1 MNRGIS
7 NTFAQNICRTMSK
20 PAISPQVV
28 SKLLSYDYKSAVE
41 KIGFTVLGILIALW
55 INRCDE
61 NWKKNALEEKS
72 LRELHAALAVDL
84 VDIQKATQ
92 GDTVNVWHIQKALQF
107 MRGEPVNM
115 DSLPYHFK
123 YSFFYSFLL
132 ANTSAYETLKSRGLD
147 LITNDSLRLAIAHLY
162 DVSYDFQTKV
172 DDINN
177 TLYNNH
183 ISPLRVKYFA
193 KDPASRLPY
202 DLNYDELRRDR
213 DLYNALKISLE
224 MHYKNRNEY
233 EYLEAEVLALQAMI
247 QRELK

>member
-1 MNRGIS
+1 MNRGIR

-20 PAISPQVV
+20 PAISPQIVT
-28 SKLLSYDYKSAVE
+28 KLLSYDYKSAAE
-41 KIGFTVLGILIALW
+41 KIGFTVVGILIALW

-61 NWKKNALEEKS
+61 NWKKSTLEEKS

-84 VDIQKATQ
+84 VDIQSATQ
-92 GDTVNVWHIQKALQF
+92 GDTANIWHVQKALQF
-107 MRGEPVNM
+107 MRGEPVDW
-115 DSLPYHFK
+115 DSLPHYFK
-123 YSFFYSFLL
+123 HSFFYSFLL
-132 ANTSAYETLKSRGLD
+132 SNTSAYETLKSRGLD
-147 LITNDSLRLAIAHLY
+147 LISNDSLRVAIAHLY
-162 DVSYDFQTKV
+162 DVSYEFQTKV

-193 KDPASRLPY
+193 KDPFSKLPY
-202 DLNYDELRRDR
+202 ELNLDELRHDK

-224 MHYKNRNEY
+224 MNYKIRQDY
-233 EYLEAEVLALQAMI
+233 EHLEAEVLALQAMI